1 MMADN
6 ADASRSRMTFDPD
19 DDRTPLER
27 ALDARRH
34 GGPSAPLDDDL
45 QQLVDDLAPWL
56 DALRAAAQ
64 EAADDVADSPSP
76 DEIAQPTAEPVR
88 ADDPVALMLGLVPEP
103 NVAIDGHKLTS
114 ARKRARL
121 DLKEMVER
129 LRYRGWPIDM
139 KEGLRWHTGLTVLPP
154 ALIAALA
161 NELDVDEGA
170 LLARSGAAHDIE
182 ELFSDARV
190 SAFLAD
196 WAAEVHVEPT
206 VLRNQV
212 TGLLLGANRRK
223 STSGSVD
230 TLLAVLKAFRAI
242 PDLLDEA

>member
-1 MMADN
+1 MADN
-6 ADASRSRMTFDPD
+6 ADASRSRTTFDAD

-34 GGPSAPLDDDL
+34 GEPSAPLDDDL
-45 QQLVDDLAPWL
+45 QRLVDDLAPWL

-64 EAADDVADSPSP
+64 EAADDLAASPSP
-76 DEIAQPTAEPVR
+76 DEIAQPTAEPVS

-103 NVAIDGHKLTS
+103 NVAIDGHKLTQ

-139 KEGLRWHTGLTVLPP
+139 KEGLRWHTGITVLPP
-154 ALIAALA
+154 ALIATLA
-161 NELDVDEGA
+161 NALGVDESFIS
-170 LLARSGAAHDIE
+170 ARAGEWHRPD
-182 ELFSDARV
+182 ELFDDARI
-190 SAFLAD
+190 SAFLSE
-196 WAAEVHVEPT
+196 WAAEIHVEPGE
-206 VLRNQV
+206 LRNQIS
-212 TGLLLGANRRK
+212 GLLTSASRRN
-223 STSGSVD
+223 STTSSSD

-242 PDLLDEA
+242 PHLLDRT